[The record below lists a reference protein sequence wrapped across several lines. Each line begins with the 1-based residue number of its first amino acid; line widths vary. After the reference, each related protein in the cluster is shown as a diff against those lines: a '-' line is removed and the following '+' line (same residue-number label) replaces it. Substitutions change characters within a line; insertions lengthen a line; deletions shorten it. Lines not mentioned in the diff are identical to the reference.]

1 MGVADWWRGRGA
13 DRVQVRRWH
22 GVTSGERPVA
32 GAEAADGTSVVATR
46 DALFLAR
53 AGAVARRLAWE
64 EIQDARWDPES
75 HTFRVSEVGTWGEVR
90 PEHVVEL
97 HEATLLLEFV
107 RDRVTSSIVLQHDVT
122 VPGHG
127 NIRVI
132 ARRAPSRDLPLRW
145 VVEYDDE
152 VDPSRDAVREA
163 ALAALARARDEVG
176 GG

>member
-1 MGVADWWRGRGA
+1 MGVVDWWRGRGA
-13 DRVQVRRWH
+13 GRDRLRRWR
-22 GVTSGERPVA
+22 GVTSGERPLA
-32 GAEAADGTSVVATR
+32 GADAADGTVVVASR

-53 AGAVARRLAWE
+53 ADVAVRRLAWE

-97 HEATLLLEFV
+97 HDATLLLEFV
-107 RDRVTSSIVLQHDVT
+107 RDRVTSSIVVQHDVT
-122 VPGHG
+122 VQGHG

-132 ARRAPSRDLPLRW
+132 ARRAPGRDLPLRW

-152 VDPSRDAVREA
+152 VDPTQEAVREA

-176 GG
+176 PG